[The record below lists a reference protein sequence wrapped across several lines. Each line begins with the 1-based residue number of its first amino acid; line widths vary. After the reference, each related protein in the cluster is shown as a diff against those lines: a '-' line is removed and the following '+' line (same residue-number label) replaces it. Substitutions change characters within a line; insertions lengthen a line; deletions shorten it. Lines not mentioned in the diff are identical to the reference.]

1 MLVTA
6 QPVDD
11 EKQNYID
18 PVLHRRCFLMPY
30 PFSNTW
36 PQSNF
41 CNDDLALYFS
51 RPQSAD
57 RRFLFDIKSL

>member
-11 EKQNYID
+11 EEQNYID

-30 PFSNTW
+30 PFSNT
-36 PQSNF
+36 
-41 CNDDLALYFS
+41 
-51 RPQSAD
+51 
-57 RRFLFDIKSL
+57 